1 MVQKSFDSGVDG
13 RRHGRQKLSN
23 GLTILSHGMTV
34 AGFRDKDIYVIE
46 SLKYDIYQLS
56 IHPSILQLPIVL

>member
-1 MVQKSFDSGVDG
+1 
-13 RRHGRQKLSN
+13 
-23 GLTILSHGMTV
+23 MTV

-56 IHPSILQLPIVL
+56 IHPSILQLPIVLWTQIIAVPIIKDNKK